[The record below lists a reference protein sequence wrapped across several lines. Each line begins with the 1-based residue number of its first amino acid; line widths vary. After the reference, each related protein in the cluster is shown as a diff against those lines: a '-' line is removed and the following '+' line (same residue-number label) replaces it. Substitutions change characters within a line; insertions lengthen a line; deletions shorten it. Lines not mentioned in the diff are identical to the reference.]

1 MPVLLT
7 ILNNYTFVMKWALN
21 TVDTNITTA
30 KMGVNRYFKMGV
42 YLEKNSISRVK
53 NGVEDGVA
61 ERGHVMSVIK

>member
-1 MPVLLT
+1 
-7 ILNNYTFVMKWALN
+7 MKWALN

-30 KMGVNRYFKMGV
+30 KMGVNRYFTMGV

-53 NGVEDGVA
+53 NGVEDRVA